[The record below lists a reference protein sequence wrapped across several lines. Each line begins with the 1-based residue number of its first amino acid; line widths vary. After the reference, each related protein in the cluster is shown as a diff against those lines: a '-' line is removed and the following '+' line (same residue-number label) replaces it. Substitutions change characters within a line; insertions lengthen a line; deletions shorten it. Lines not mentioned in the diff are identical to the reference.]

1 MSQRLVLFAKTILT
15 MDRPRPIEDGF
26 VLIQGGR
33 ILQVGKRKDLYFRP
47 SMRLLDLGDTL
58 LLPGLI
64 NAHCHLDFTSFK
76 GRVRYAGSFREWL
89 GKMAVATRATTS
101 AEFKRSIQKGIKES
115 LAYGTTTLCDISTSW
130 ESLPLLRES
139 GLRSYVFLELL
150 DLGLPST
157 RDYWRKFLDRLKALG
172 REAPATP
179 LFQWGLSPHTP
190 FTVSKELFQL
200 VRLYLQERK
209 DLLTT
214 IHVGESRE
222 EASYFRN
229 GTGAVAKR
237 VKELNPDRMIPRKTT
252 PVQYLKDCGWLPKLD
267 LGVHL
272 NVTARKDIKLLA
284 KNRIAVVH
292 CPGSHAYFQHPPFPY
307 RRMRRQGVKVCLGT
321 DSLASNRS
329 LSLFREMRLF
339 KKAHPGSTAHEILS
353 MATLGPARALGLG
366 RELGQIKPGFLAD
379 LIGIP
384 LSARKGPGALDPYQQ
399 VLSHRGTVTFSMVHG
414 EPKMRLSPGK

>member
-1 MSQRLVLFAKTILT
+1 MSQRLVLFAKQILT
-15 MDRPRPIEDGF
+15 MDRPRPLEDGF
-26 VLIQGGR
+26 VLIQGSR

-47 SMRLLDLGDTL
+47 SLRLLDLGNTL

-89 GKMAVATRATTS
+89 GKMAAATRATGPS
-101 AEFKRSIQKGIKES
+101 EFKRSIQKGIKES

-139 GLRSYVFLELL
+139 DLRSFVFLELL
-150 DLGLPST
+150 DLGSPSPSG
-157 RDYWRKFLDRLKALG
+157 YWRHFRERLKFIA
-172 REAPATP
+172 RKAPATA

-190 FTVSKELFQL
+190 FTVSKELLQL
-200 VRLYLQERK
+200 VRHHLQERG

-222 EASYFRN
+222 EGRYFKS
-229 GTGAVAKR
+229 GAGPIAKR
-237 VKELNPDRMIPRKTT
+237 IRELNPDWTIPRKTT
-252 PVQYLKDCGWLPKLD
+252 PVQYLRDCGWLPKLD

-272 NVTARKDIKLLA
+272 NLAGERDIQLLA

-292 CPGSHAYFQHPPFPY
+292 CPGSHAYFGHPAFPY
-307 RRMRRQGVKVCLGT
+307 KRMRRHGVNVCLGT

-329 LSLFREMRLF
+329 LSLFREMKLF
-339 KKAHPGSTAHEILS
+339 QGKHPEVPAQEILS
-353 MATLGPARALGLG
+353 MATVRPAKALGFG
-366 RELGQIKPGFLAD
+366 RELGQIKPGYLAD

-384 LSARKGPGALDPYQQ
+384 LSSRRDRAPLDPYRQ
-399 VLSHRGTVTFSMVHG
+399 VLQHRGTVSFSMIHG
-414 EPKMRLSPGK
+414 EPKMRLSPTK